1 MLEFMTWFHSP
12 SHCFDNGQTFLQ
24 TELFKIRP
32 VDIHDWLAVK
42 CFGRFDYN
50 IDEGHCQTLA
60 RASTLQL
67 MKKSVSFSMPNKR
80 PQWCNDRGN
89 PTKSAIVNDLLQLV
103 KKFEARREGAPSQ
116 VKRPL
121 TQVKFL
127 FIQRKLR
134 SQNNWMHGMKYRTM
148 NLWQFHLIGRAND
161 TCHFEMRD
169 PRGHQIYDF
178 ALQTRV
184 RWTKNIVDERK

>member
-12 SHCFDNGQTFLQ
+12 SHCFDNGQTFSQ

-89 PTKSAIVNDLLQLV
+89 PTKSAIVNDLLQLI
-103 KKFEARREGAPSQ
+103 KKFEARREGVPSQ
-116 VKRPL
+116 VKRQYIL
-121 TQVKFL
+121 GHFLQCTQAQS
-127 FIQRKLR
+127 IC
-134 SQNNWMHGMKYRTM
+134 S
-148 NLWQFHLIGRAND
+148 LIV
-161 TCHFEMRD
+161 F
-169 PRGHQIYDF
+169 
-178 ALQTRV
+178 
-184 RWTKNIVDERK
+184 